1 MISQKGLA
9 RIPALGLLTALV
21 GLGHWAALTGLPA
34 SPDRITPASSRA
46 WVVRAVEVNSP
57 TLGSAV
63 QPPAAAPRSHPAP
76 MQRTLAKRAA
86 PEEAPVSVAAPE
98 RESTLLALNASD
110 SGTPKAAPDSPAH
123 KREAPATSAIV
134 PASVRLVYDV
144 KGEIK
149 GFPYGAHSELLWTQ
163 DGQQYSAKMDV
174 SVFGFGTRSQSSVGR
189 IGSGGLEPTRFSD
202 KVRSEQAAHFERDKG
217 IVVFSANA
225 PSALLQP
232 GAQDRLSVTMQLGA
246 LIAGAPARFPPGTTI
261 ALQVVGPRDA
271 EDWQFIV
278 GEVELLNLPGG
289 NRTGLK
295 LTRVPRSAYD
305 QKLDLWLAPAMSYL
319 PVRLR
324 FSQDNGDF
332 VDERWSAS
340 LAP

>member
-1 MISQKGLA
+1 M
-9 RIPALGLLTALV
+9 LGLLSAFV
-21 GLGHWAALTGLPA
+21 ALGHWAVLTELSTGL
-34 SPDRITPASSRA
+34 DRSTPAPNRA
-46 WVVRAVEVNSP
+46 WVVRALELSRP
-57 TLGSAV
+57 SLGDAV
-63 QPPAAAPRSHPAP
+63 PPAVPTPPRQPAP
-76 MQRTLAKRAA
+76 MARPLPQRAA
-86 PEEAPVSVAAPE
+86 PERAPVAAAQA

-110 SGTPKAAPDSPAH
+110 SGAPKSAPDPSAH
-123 KREAPATSAIV
+123 KHEAPAPSAIV
-134 PASVRLVYDV
+134 AASVRLVYDV

-163 DGQQYSAKMDV
+163 DGQQYSAKMQV
-174 SVFGFGTRSQSSVGR
+174 SVMGFGTRSQSSVGR
-189 IGSGGLEPTRFSD
+189 IGAGGLEPTRFSD
-202 KVRSEQAAHFERDKG
+202 KVRNEQAAHFERDKG
-217 IVVFSANA
+217 LVVFSSNA
-225 PSALLQP
+225 PSAVLQP
-232 GAQDRLSVTMQLGA
+232 GAQDRLSVTMQLSA
-246 LIAGAPARFPPGTTI
+246 LLAGAPARFPPGTTI

-278 GEVELLNLPGG
+278 GETEVLKLPGG
-289 NRTGLK
+289 NLSGVK
-295 LTRVPRSAYD
+295 LTRAPRSSYD